1 MLGYKK
7 GSILDIA
14 IKQSHIRHPTHSNK
28 VLQNEIA
35 KLMRTDART
44 VNLFVE
50 AGDHTFMYI
59 IKFLSPYEYLSRKSN
74 YRGDRLEYLNSCY
87 NGVIEVDFVS
97 KLRLG
102 TYRKDLVKLPIGR
115 LVLFLRPNEYQL
127 ATILR
132 RTGYKEHI
140 PKLEHKEKYHL

>member
-14 IKQSHIRHPTHSNK
+14 IKQSHIRHPTRSNK
-28 VLQNEIA
+28 VLQREIA
-35 KLMRTDART
+35 KLMCTDTRT

-59 IKFLSPYEYLSRKSN
+59 IRFLSPHEYLSRKSN
-74 YRGDRLEYLNSCY
+74 YRGDGLESFYSRY
-87 NGVIEVDFVS
+87 SDVIEVGFVS

-102 TYRKDLVKLPIGR
+102 TYRNGLIKLPIGR
-115 LVLFLRPNEYQL
+115 LILFLQPNEYQL
-127 ATILR
+127 VTILR

-140 PKLEHKEKYHL
+140 PKLERKEKYHL